1 MEYSKFYDI
10 AAYCNANWKGS
21 FTQKEIACNAY
32 NYLVDFEYSKV
43 KGTVASIIQELID
56 LLLDDWYSTEANSDE
71 DFELSNWL
79 WDLFLE
85 LKIPDEKYEQWAAE
99 KEKRL
104 DKVIKQERK

>member
-1 MEYSKFYDI
+1 MEYNEFYDI
-10 AAYCNANWKGS
+10 AVYGNANWKGS

-43 KGTVASIIQELID
+43 KGTIVSTIQELID

-85 LKIPDEKYEQWAAE
+85 LKLTKEEKYLRWMAE

-104 DKVIKQERK
+104 IKW

>member
-1 MEYSKFYDI
+1 MEYSDFYDI
-10 AAYCNANWKGS
+10 AMYGNANWKGA

-32 NYLVDFEYSKV
+32 NYLMDFEYSKA
-43 KGTVASIIQELID
+43 KGTVVSIIQELID

-85 LKIPDEKYEQWAAE
+85 LKLTKEEKCLRWVAE

-104 DKVIKQERK
+104 KEGTRNE

>member
-1 MEYSKFYDI
+1 MEYNEFYDI
-10 AAYCNANWKGS
+10 AVYGNANWKGS

-32 NYLVDFEYSKV
+32 NYLIDFEYSKV

-85 LKIPDEKYEQWAAE
+85 LKLTKEEKYLRWMAE

-104 DKVIKQERK
+104 DKERK

>member
-1 MEYSKFYDI
+1 MEYSDFYEI
-10 AAYCNANWKGS
+10 AVYGNENWKGS

-32 NYLVDFEYSKV
+32 NYLVDFGYSKV
-43 KGTVASIIQELID
+43 KGTVVSTIQELID
-56 LLLDDWYSTEANSDE
+56 LLLDDWYSTEVNSDE

-85 LKIPDEKYEQWAAE
+85 LKLTKEDKYLRWMAE

-104 DKVIKQERK
+104 IKW